1 MEETRESVIMDE
13 TGQREGLKK
22 DRKHFSKI
30 GWMYVVGTIVIYI
43 VQLVPMALVQFLQ
56 PKWAEDPNA
65 ALLVSMLPMYL
76 IGMPVLILLLK
87 RIPAEVPERHKMKQ
101 GQFVVSAIMCFAIVY
116 LSNIVGTILTTIIG
130 VFKGSEVQNQILNV
144 TADLN
149 LWTIFFIMVICAPCI
164 EEFVFRKLLVDR
176 TVRYGQG
183 VAIVISGLMFGL
195 FHGNLNQFMYA
206 FVLGMFL
213 AYLYVKTGNLK
224 ITIALHMLVNFF
236 GGVVSSLLLKLINLD
251 EYYDVVSQGMDMD
264 VMMNYFMEH
273 LAGWVVY
280 LIYVVFVLGVTITGT
295 VLLIVNLVKKKFFLS
310 RGEIVIPKGKRFS
323 TVILNAG
330 MIVYCIIWIAT
341 IIAQLFV

>member
-1 MEETRESVIMDE
+1 MEETRESVIMDNV
-13 TGQREGLKK
+13 GQGNNLKK

-43 VQLVPMALVQFLQ
+43 VQLVPIALVEFLQ
-56 PKWAEDPNA
+56 PAWASNPNA

-87 RIPAEVPERHKMKQ
+87 RIPAEHPEQHKMKT
-101 GQFVVSAIMCFAIVY
+101 GQFVVAAIMCFAIVY

-130 VFKGSEVQNQILNV
+130 ALKGSEVQNQILNV

-224 ITIALHMLVNFF
+224 ITIALHMLINFF

-251 EYYDVVSQGMDMD
+251 EYYSLVSEGMDMD
-264 VMMNYFMEH
+264 IMMNYFMEH
-273 LAGWVVY
+273 LAGWIVY
-280 LIYVVFVLGVTITGT
+280 MIYILFVLGVTIAGT
-295 VLLIVNLVKKKFFLS
+295 VLLIVNLVKKKFFLG
-310 RGEIVIPKGKRFS
+310 RGAVTIPKGKRFS
-323 TVILNAG
+323 TVILNVG
-330 MIVYCIIWIAT
+330 MSVYCIIWIAT
-341 IIAQLFV
+341 IVAQLFM